1 MFLLSNKF
9 KSKKIFHAFF
19 TRKGGVSKGT
29 FKSLNFGIG
38 SKDSKNFVRKNFNI
52 IKNKTKLKKIYLVKQ
67 YHSNKIIKIK
77 KKYKKQILGDG
88 DGIFTGIKKIGI
100 GILTADCAAVFF
112 KDKKEKFIC
121 CVHSGWK
128 GAYKNILKKAIKCF
142 EEQNIKPK
150 DILVALGPCLGT
162 NSYEVSMIFKVRMIK
177 KYKNSNKCFKIKK
190 GKLFFDLRKF
200 IVDRL
205 IDSGITMNNISHVNK
220 DTYKL
225 SNLFYSYRLSL
236 HKKEIDYG
244 RNLSIISK
252 N

>member
-1 MFLLSNKF
+1 MFLFSEKF
-9 KSKKIFHAFF
+9 KSKKIFHAFC
-19 TRKGGVSKGT
+19 TRKGGVSKGI

-38 SKDSKNFVRKNFNI
+38 SKDSKNFVRENFNI
-52 IKNKTKLKKIYLVKQ
+52 IKKKTKLKKIYLVKQ
-67 YHSNKIIKIK
+67 YHSNKIIKFNK
-77 KKYKKQILGDG
+77 ENKNQVLGKG
-88 DGIFTGIKKIGI
+88 DGIFTDIKKIGI
-100 GILTADCAAVFF
+100 GILTADCAAVLF

-150 DILVALGPCLGT
+150 NILVALGPCLGAK
-162 NSYEVSMIFKVRMIK
+162 SYEVSTTFKVKIIK
-177 KYKNSNKCFKIKK
+177 KYKNSGKCFKNKK

-200 IVDRL
+200 IVNRL
-205 IDSGITMNNISHVNK
+205 IDSGITVNNISHVNR

-225 SNLFYSYRLSL
+225 SRLFYSYRLSL